1 MLLWEIYWTNIDN
14 SFTRLINIS
23 FLVSSSF
30 LTGAGSYNQTET
42 MVCHQLYVVVSL
54 KRGRRVKIWVKK
66 TATSARSHGPMSDL
80 RHISRLSPFSFRWKS
95 IHVSGFAIICPLLWR
110 VAIHYQYALC
120 ILFVVFL
127 KSYGLLNA
135 PAVFFLWGAKL
146 TSLHE
151 SFFGSITTRLSFM

>member
-1 MLLWEIYWTNIDN
+1 MTFF
-14 SFTRLINIS
+14 FTWLINIS

-66 TATSARSHGPMSDL
+66 TATSTGNHGPMSDL
-80 RHISRLSPFSFRWKS
+80 RHILSRLSPFSFRWKS
-95 IHVSGFAIICPLLWR
+95 IHVSGFAIICPLLWL
-110 VAIHYQYALC
+110 VAIHYHYVFC
-120 ILFVVFL
+120 ILFVAFP

-135 PAVFFLWGAKL
+135 PAVFFLWCAR
-146 TSLHE
+146 HE
-151 SFFGSITTRLSFM
+151 SFWGSMNSPFLHAKRG